1 LYGTA
6 IRNTVAPAPVTNGL
20 LYGGLSTVST
30 GFNAFPYGFGVNNFN
45 NGFGVNNFNNGFGVN
60 NFNNGFGFTGFS
72 NVAAPRLAPIAG
84 GAATV
89 ASAPAVA
96 PVVEGAQ

>member
-45 NGFGVNNFNNGFGVN
+45 NGFGVNNFNNGFG
-60 NFNNGFGFTGFS
+60 FTGFS